1 MRKIL
6 PTAATVLGLALLS
19 AAPLSAAD
27 TYAVDS
33 VHSSVSFKI
42 QHLGISW
49 VHGRFDDVSGSIT
62 VDRDDPTKSSFTLT
76 IKPETV
82 DTNNQMRDTHLKS
95 PDFFNVKQFPTLT
108 FKSTSV
114 KPVADGYQVT
124 GDLTMH
130 GETKSI
136 SFTLQGGKTAEF
148 PKGMQRIGF
157 TTDLVLKRSEFGM
170 DKMLNALGDEVHISI
185 GLEGLRR

>member
-1 MRKIL
+1 MRTIL
-6 PTAATVLGLALLS
+6 PPIATVLGLALFS
-19 AAPLSAAD
+19 IAPASAAD
-27 TYAVDS
+27 TYAVDPLHTS
-33 VHSSVSFKI
+33 VTFKI

-49 VHGRFDDVSGSIT
+49 VHGRFNEMSGSIT

-82 DTNNQMRDTHLKS
+82 DTNNSNRDTHLRS

-108 FKSTSV
+108 FKSTSI

-136 SFTLQGGKTAEF
+136 SFMLQGGKTVEL
-148 PKGMQRIGF
+148 PKGMHHVGF
-157 TTDLVLKRSEFGM
+157 ATDLVLKRSEFGM
-170 DKMLNALGDEVHISI
+170 DKMLNALGDEIHISI
-185 GLEGLRR
+185 GLEGTRR